1 MHDQGLPRD
10 LRRGDVAAKAC
21 PLPVEG
27 LFAPVKVEPRFAH
40 RDHPRARGDFGDF
53 VDVGFAVVGV
63 FGVHGPG
70 TEEEPR
76 TAREECFEARQVRVV
91 APDRDGG
98 NDPGLGHA
106 VEHRVDVRVE
116 SVGVEMGVGVDE
128 SHGKRR

>member
-1 MHDQGLPRD
+1 M
-10 LRRGDVAAKAC
+10 
-21 PLPVEG
+21 
-27 LFAPVKVEPRFAH
+27 
-40 RDHPRARGDFGDF
+40 
-53 VDVGFAVVGV
+53 
-63 FGVHGPG
+63 HGPG